1 MCTLL
6 WSTLKQGVYTRVV
19 FDRGHHQRLCVGIAR
34 SLLSICSLHLTVLSQ
49 AAWRVWTLTCSL
61 AQTNYALL
69 SGLLA
74 GYADSTV
81 DLIDALGLEQPD
93 ILGWSLGGDICLYI
107 AEFYADMINRVVL
120 ADTTS
125 GGLLGKNF
133 VLTES
138 CLSHRLLS
146 INTLAVNTFI

>member
-1 MCTLL
+1 MLSLTPAITKDYVL
-6 WSTLKQGVYTRVV
+6 WLRADCLASV
-19 FDRGHHQRLCVGIAR
+19 
-34 SLLSICSLHLTVLSQ
+34 CSLHPTVLSQ
-49 AAWRVWTLTCSL
+49 AAWWVWTVTCSH
-61 AQTNYALL
+61 AQTNHALL
-69 SGLLA
+69 SGLLT

-133 VLTES
+133 VLTAS
-138 CLSHRLLS
+138 CLSNRLLS
-146 INTLAVNTFI
+146 ISTLAVNTFI